1 MGFKSTNKQ
10 TTQLNNC
17 NTFKVGGLLFDSKE
31 DYLLFKNI
39 DKNINDT
46 VKSVKDGSIDLKDV
60 FNNVKSISVK
70 ECYYEARE
78 ELDGLF
84 ENATGLLCYE
94 GTTLVTEYKVGCCF
108 FYKINVIEY
117 CDYSDSDDDRDRDRI
132 SDNYSGSGSNRD
144 RVSDSYY
151 F

>member
-10 TTQLNNC
+10 TSQSNNC

-46 VKSVKDGSIDLKDV
+46 VKSVEDGIIDLKDV
-60 FNNVKSISVK
+60 FNNVKKINV
-70 ECYYEARE
+70 EERYYNARE
-78 ELDGLF
+78 EMDGLF
-84 ENATGLLCYE
+84 INATGLLCYE
-94 GTTLVTEYKVGCCF
+94 DTTLVTEYKVGCYF
-108 FYKINVIEY
+108 FDKINVISF
-117 CDYSDSDDDRDRDRI
+117 DDSDDD
-132 SDNYSGSGSNRD
+132 
-144 RVSDSYY
+144 

>member
-10 TTQLNNC
+10 TSQSNNC

-60 FNNVKSISVK
+60 FNNVKSINVK
-70 ECYYEARE
+70 ECYYDARE
-78 ELDGLF
+78 EMDGLF

-94 GTTLVTEYKVGCCF
+94 GTRFVTEYRVGFCF
-108 FYKINVIEY
+108 FDKINMIKY
-117 CDYSDSDDDRDRDRI
+117 FDYSDSD
-132 SDNYSGSGSNRD
+132 
-144 RVSDSYY
+144 SDSDD

>member
-10 TTQLNNC
+10 TSQSNNC

-46 VKSVKDGSIDLKDV
+46 VKSVKDGSIDLKDI
-60 FNNVKSISVK
+60 FNNVKSINVK
-70 ECYYEARE
+70 ECYDGAME

-84 ENATGLLCYE
+84 ENATGLLCFE
-94 GTTLVTEYKVGCCF
+94 GTRFVTDYKVGCIF
-108 FYKINVIEY
+108 FSKINVIY
-117 CDYSDSDDDRDRDRI
+117 DRE
-132 SDNYSGSGSNRD
+132 
-144 RVSDSYY
+144 
-151 F
+151 

>member
-10 TTQLNNC
+10 TSQSNNC
-17 NTFKVGGLLFDSKE
+17 NPFKVGGLIFDSQE

-46 VKSVKDGSIDLKDV
+46 VISVNDGSIDLKDV
-60 FNNVKSISVK
+60 FNNIKTINVEES
-70 ECYYEARE
+70 YFDTRE

-84 ENATGLLCYE
+84 KNATGLLCYE
-94 GTTLVTEYKVGCCF
+94 DTRFVNEYKVGCCF
-108 FYKINVIEY
+108 FDKINVIKYFDTENN
-117 CDYSDSDDDRDRDRI
+117 SDDD
-132 SDNYSGSGSNRD
+132 
-144 RVSDSYY
+144 

>member
-1 MGFKSTNKQ
+1 MGFKSKKQ
-10 TTQLNNC
+10 TSQSNNC
-17 NTFKVGGLLFDSKE
+17 NPFKVGGLIYDSEE

-46 VKSVKDGSIDLKDV
+46 VTSVKDGSIDLTEV
-60 FNNVKSISVK
+60 FINVKTINVK
-70 ECYYEARE
+70 ECYDEAIE

-94 GTTLVTEYKVGCCF
+94 GTRLVTEYKVGCCF
-108 FYKINVIEY
+108 FDKVNVIR
-117 CDYSDSDDDRDRDRI
+117 YSDSD
-132 SDNYSGSGSNRD
+132 SD
-144 RVSDSYY
+144 SDSYY

>member
-1 MGFKSTNKQ
+1 MGFKSINKQ
-10 TTQLNNC
+10 TSQSNNC
-17 NTFKVGGLLFDSKE
+17 NPFKVGGLLFDSEE

-46 VKSVKDGSIDLKDV
+46 VTSVKDGSIDLTEV
-60 FNNVKSISVK
+60 FNNVKTINVK
-70 ECYYEARE
+70 ECYDEAIE

-94 GTTLVTEYKVGCCF
+94 GTRLVTEYKVGCCF
-108 FYKINVIEY
+108 FDKVNVIR
-117 CDYSDSDDDRDRDRI
+117 YSDSD
-132 SDNYSGSGSNRD
+132 SD
-144 RVSDSYY
+144 SDSYY

>member
-1 MGFKSTNKQ
+1 MGFKSINKQ
-10 TTQLNNC
+10 TSQSNNC
-17 NTFKVGGLLFDSKE
+17 NPFKVGGLLFDSEE

-60 FNNVKSISVK
+60 FNNVKTISVK

-94 GTTLVTEYKVGCCF
+94 GTILVNDYKVGCCF
-108 FYKINVIEY
+108 FDKINVIEY
-117 CDYSDSDDDRDRDRI
+117 FDYDSDSDDDL
-132 SDNYSGSGSNRD
+132 
-144 RVSDSYY
+144 
-151 F
+151 